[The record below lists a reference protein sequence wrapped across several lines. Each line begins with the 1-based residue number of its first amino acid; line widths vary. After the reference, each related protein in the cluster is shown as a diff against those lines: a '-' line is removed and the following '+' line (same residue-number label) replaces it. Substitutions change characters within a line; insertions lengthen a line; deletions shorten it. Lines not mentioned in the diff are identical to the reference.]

1 MFYTI
6 FKRMAM
12 MKCHSPQIILKQSS
26 WSVNTLF
33 HLPYQYIYIY
43 KSKDLV
49 RESLRFCHVM
59 HSMKRIEIPLSH
71 IRDKNKF
78 KSEDSSFLLVQ
89 CFKTIFVTLLF
100 NVLRLLI
107 VSFGTTFQ
115 DFSSLT
121 KKKKLFAFPFT
132 IFTST
137 HLYTHPQHFI
147 PSHLKYTQTKNDVI
161 YFQSFNDTYIT
172 PTLQYHLI
180 VTRMSRL

>member
-12 MKCHSPQIILKQSS
+12 MKCHSPQIILKLSS

-33 HLPYQYIYIY
+33 HLPYQYQYIYIY

-49 RESLRFCHVM
+49 RESLRVCHVT

-78 KSEDSSFLLVQ
+78 KSGDSSFPLVQ

-121 KKKKLFAFPFT
+121 QKKKNSLHFHSPFLLLLSYIHMFIAFHTTPSQ
-132 IFTST
+132 I
-137 HLYTHPQHFI
+137 HLD
-147 PSHLKYTQTKNDVI
+147 KK
-161 YFQSFNDTYIT
+161 
-172 PTLQYHLI
+172 
-180 VTRMSRL
+180 

>member
-1 MFYTI
+1 M
-6 FKRMAM
+6 
-12 MKCHSPQIILKQSS
+12 
-26 WSVNTLF
+26 
-33 HLPYQYIYIY
+33 
-43 KSKDLV
+43 

-121 KKKKLFAFPFT
+121 QKKKKLFAFPFT

-137 HLYTHPQHFI
+137 HLYTHP
-147 PSHLKYTQTKNDVI
+147 
-161 YFQSFNDTYIT
+161 
-172 PTLQYHLI
+172 
-180 VTRMSRL
+180 

>member
-1 MFYTI
+1 M
-6 FKRMAM
+6 
-12 MKCHSPQIILKQSS
+12 
-26 WSVNTLF
+26 NTLF
-33 HLPYQYIYIY
+33 HLPYQYIYKYIYIYIY

-121 KKKKLFAFPFT
+121 QKKKNSLHFHSPFSLLLIYIHIHSLSYHPISNT
-132 IFTST
+132 LRQKMMSFT
-137 HLYTHPQHFI
+137 
-147 PSHLKYTQTKNDVI
+147 
-161 YFQSFNDTYIT
+161 FNLSMT
-172 PTLQYHLI
+172 PT
-180 VTRMSRL
+180 